1 MPFNSDGFF
10 QRLFSWRKD
19 RDAGTP
25 ILADRSDRELD
36 GIVDGLNQTIQGKV
50 EFKGPMKGVSGT
62 ASLPAWSFS
71 DDPDTGLYRERAD
84 VLGLVVGGKAKA
96 QLSNDGMSIDGEP
109 VLAGQVATKE
119 IADRAVTTPK
129 LADEAVMTGKMA
141 NKAVTTDKMADNA
154 ITTPKLANY
163 VITRDKL
170 SSSIYDNLVQDV
182 RLGSEWSWVWG
193 DTDDCLWRQHTN
205 HVMTSI
211 LADEYRGDDDM
222 VAGAKFRPIQK
233 KINGTWYMVS
243 EV

>member
-1 MPFNSDGFF
+1 MPFNAQGVF

-96 QLSNDGMSIDGEP
+96 QLSNDGMRIDGEA
-109 VLAGQVATKE
+109 VLTGQVATDE
-119 IADRAVTTPK
+119 IGYHVVT
-129 LADEAVMTGKMA
+129 
-141 NKAVTTDKMADNA
+141 N
-154 ITTPKLANY
+154 
-163 VITRDKL
+163 
-170 SSSIYDNLVQDV
+170 DNLTAASRPVQ
-182 RLGSEWSWVWG
+182 L
-193 DTDDCLWRQHTN
+193 
-205 HVMTSI
+205 HV
-211 LADEYRGDDDM
+211 
-222 VAGAKFRPIQK
+222 RPID
-233 KINGTWYMVS
+233 
-243 EV
+243 